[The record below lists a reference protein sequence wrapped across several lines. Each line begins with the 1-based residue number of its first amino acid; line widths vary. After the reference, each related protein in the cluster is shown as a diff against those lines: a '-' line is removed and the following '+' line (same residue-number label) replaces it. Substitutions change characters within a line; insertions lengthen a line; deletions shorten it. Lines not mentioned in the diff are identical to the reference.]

1 MIDEMTYDTDASES
15 VMSDELALDAIASSM
30 VLFDGA
36 AGVSPVTDLFSE
48 EAEISW
54 VEETPRAKAG
64 RPKGS
69 SVSDLEKESGASEP
83 AFYAYLQNISKNS
96 LLKAEDE
103 IELGRKISKGDRDA
117 LAKLV
122 TSNLRLVVSIA
133 KRFRNQGLDMEDMV
147 QEGNIGLMK
156 AVKRFDPE
164 RGVRLVSFAV
174 HWIKAEIHEF
184 IMRNW
189 RLVKI
194 ATTKQQRKLFFNLRS
209 MKQGLDTMNP
219 QEVDAMAVQLGVKS
233 EEVVEMEKRFNGSDI
248 SLEPVSDEEDDTFSP
263 ISYLTNGEE
272 PSQILENEQIAH
284 LRENGLQQS
293 LACLDDRSRHIIE
306 ARWLREK
313 DTATLHD
320 LAEELGVSA
329 ERVRQIEAKAL
340 QKMRAAL
347 TIAA

>member
-1 MIDEMTYDTDASES
+1 MTNALTLPSMGGSLESYIQSASSFPILSQEEES
-15 VMSDELALDAIASSM
+15 SLARRLWNTGDIEAAQQLILSHLRFVVAIARGYKGYG
-30 VLFDGA
+30 LPQA
-36 AGVSPVTDLFSE
+36 DL
-48 EAEISW
+48 I
-54 VEETPRAKAG
+54 
-64 RPKGS
+64 
-69 SVSDLEKESGASEP
+69 
-83 AFYAYLQNISKNS
+83 
-96 LLKAEDE
+96 
-103 IELGRKISKGDRDA
+103 
-117 LAKLV
+117 
-122 TSNLRLVVSIA
+122 
-133 KRFRNQGLDMEDMV
+133 

-219 QEVDAMAVQLGVKS
+219 QEVDAMAAQLGVKS

-248 SLEPVSDEEDDTFSP
+248 SLEPMSDDEDSTYSP
-263 ISYLTNGEE
+263 ISYLTDGKE
-272 PSQILENEQIAH
+272 PSQILENEQISN
-284 LRENGLQQS
+284 LRERGLQQS
-293 LACLDDRSRHIIE
+293 LDCLDDRSRHIIE

-320 LAEELGVSA
+320 LADELGVSA
-329 ERVRQIEAKAL
+329 ERIRQIEAKAL
-340 QKMRAAL
+340 QKMRGVMTTTAA
-347 TIAA
+347 